1 VDCSEES
8 EQSGALMTLLNVLPY
23 TQANFLVQAALQ
35 RIDAATTVTAAADT
49 AAADSTE
56 QQQQQQL
63 AVAMVAAV
71 AALAPQLLAKR
82 AGVLWRA
89 AQACVRLSLSGESQ
103 DQFLQAVATAA
114 TTAAATAAATAA
126 GDDAAAVE
134 SNGRGSSN
142 AAAAVLD
149 ASSDAFAAAR
159 VWVPAVLELTLPGTK
174 PATAAAAGDAAT
186 ADATAKNNKTAAV
199 VEKVDKFREGKL
211 YMDVTAGRLV
221 ENLLRF
227 KRKLA
232 APVVKAVVTL
242 PEQVCTVTISVAAV
256 TASVAACSVITVVI
270 LLYCDYVSSF

>member
-1 VDCSEES
+1 
-8 EQSGALMTLLNVLPY
+8 MTTSCTDTIAGV
-23 TQANFLVQAALQ
+23 TVARMQANFLVQAALQ
-35 RIDAATTVTAAADT
+35 RIDAATTVTAGDT
-49 AAADSTE
+49 AAEST
-56 QQQQQQL
+56 QQQQPQQL
-63 AVAMVAAV
+63 AAAMVAAV

-114 TTAAATAAATAA
+114 TAAAAAATAAAAAAA

-134 SNGRGSSN
+134 SGSSSAT
-142 AAAAVLD
+142 AASALD

-159 VWVPAVLELTLPGTK
+159 VWVPAVLELALPGTK
-174 PATAAAAGDAAT
+174 SISTTTAAGDAAT
-186 ADATAKNNKTAAV
+186 DATAKKGKTAV
-199 VEKVDKFREGKL
+199 VAEKVDKFREGKL

-232 APVVKAVVTL
+232 APVVKAVVSL
-242 PEQVCTVTISVAAV
+242 PEQVCANE
-256 TASVAACSVITVVI
+256 I
-270 LLYCDYVSSF
+270 LLLLLLLMTMLFPLVAVLLL